1 MNDERAAQFAPF
13 AALRGYSDVTEERR
27 RMTEPKRMLSEDEE
41 ALLSDRLS
49 KLRRRMT
56 VTVTYYKNGQYITV
70 TGTVTE
76 WEPVFRTLSVDGG
89 FIPMEDVFEV
99 SF

>member
-1 MNDERAAQFAPF
+1 MNERAVQFAPF

-27 RMTEPKRMLSEDEE
+27 RITEPKRELSEDEE
-41 ALLSDRLS
+41 ALLSDRLNE
-49 KLRRRMT
+49 LRRRMT
-56 VTVTYYKNGQYITV
+56 VTVTYYKNGQYVTV

-76 WEPVFRTLSVDGG
+76 WEPVFRALSVDGV
-89 FIPMEDVFEV
+89 FIPMEDIFEV